1 VGQSV
6 FESHIQPLIIHHGYW
21 AIFVIVMLES
31 AGVPVP
37 GETAL
42 VLASAYA
49 GATHHLNILYVIAMA
64 AAGAIMGDNFGYWIG
79 RLVGARLIE
88 SYGRFIGVTE
98 ERLRIA
104 HYLFERHGGKVVFF
118 GRFVALLRLLA
129 ALFAGVSRYDWRSFL
144 FFNAAGGITWALV
157 FGIGAYLFGDAMT
170 RVSGILGFVALGAVI
185 LGIVAFWIV
194 LRRQEK
200 KLEDVFAR
208 AAGKREQGEPD

>member
-1 VGQSV
+1 MDRA
-6 FESHIQPLIIHHGYW
+6 HGRR
-21 AIFVIVMLES
+21 
-31 AGVPVP
+31 
-37 GETAL
+37 
-42 VLASAYA
+42 
-49 GATHHLNILYVIAMA
+49 A
-64 AAGAIMGDNFGYWIG
+64 A
-79 RLVGARLIE
+79 VE

-98 ERLRIA
+98 ERLKIA

-170 RVSGILGFVALGAVI
+170 RVSGVLGFVALGAVV
-185 LGIVAFWIV
+185 LGIVAVWIV

-200 KLEDVFAR
+200 KWEDVFAR
-208 AAGKREQGEPD
+208 AARKSEQGGHNP

>member
-1 VGQSV
+1 M

-21 AIFVIVMLES
+21 AIFLIVMLES

-49 GATHHLNILYVIAMA
+49 GATHHLNILYVIATA

-98 ERLRIA
+98 ERLKIA

-200 KLEDVFAR
+200 KWEDVFAR
-208 AAGKREQGEPD
+208 AAGKREQGGRDR